1 MRRIKKIAG
10 VLIHKARL
18 NIRRFLRGR
27 VFCMQ
32 ELPAVE
38 QSLDE
43 KCFIMSFADNASPT
57 VDDYIKMYNLGK
69 NPEYQQIA
77 VRVLLAKLNSFY
89 QFRDEEVIFLDYTLS
104 DGYEDLLKIFGNKI
118 PIVYYSIHMQMKNFD
133 TGMRHRIRMKRFDVG
148 DDVWNLGDQP
158 CAYDAYIN
166 GDRRIESLAR
176 ALHE

>member
-1 MRRIKKIAG
+1 
-10 VLIHKARL
+10 
-18 NIRRFLRGR
+18 
-27 VFCMQ
+27 
-32 ELPAVE
+32 
-38 QSLDE
+38 
-43 KCFIMSFADNASPT
+43 
-57 VDDYIKMYNLGK
+57 MYNFGK

-77 VRVLLAKLNSFY
+77 VRVLLAKLNSFF

-118 PIVYYSIHMQMKNFD
+118 PIAYYSIHMQMKNFD
-133 TGMRHRIRMKRFDVG
+133 TGIRHRIRMKRFDVG

-158 CAYDAYIN
+158 CAYDAYVN

>member
-1 MRRIKKIAG
+1 MRRITKIAG
-10 VLIHKARL
+10 ALIHNARI
-18 NIRRFLRGR
+18 NIRKFIRNRICQR
-27 VFCMQ
+27 Q

-38 QSLDE
+38 QSFDE
-43 KCFIMSFADNASPT
+43 KCFIMSFADNSSPT
-57 VDDYIKMYNLGK
+57 VEDYIKMYSLGK

-89 QFRDEEVIFLDYTLS
+89 QFRDEEVIFLDYTLK

-118 PIVYYSIHMQMKNFD
+118 PIVYYSIHMQFKNFD

-158 CAYDAYIN
+158 CAYDAYVN

>member
-10 VLIHKARL
+10 VLIRRTRL
-18 NIRRFLRGR
+18 NIRKFIRNRILQRR
-27 VFCMQ
+27 
-32 ELPAVE
+32 ELPTTTKSFDDKE
-38 QSLDE
+38 
-43 KCFIMSFADNASPT
+43 FIMSFAGNETPT
-57 VDDYIKMYNLGK
+57 VEDYIRMYNLGK

-77 VRVLLAKLNSFY
+77 VRVLLAKLNSFF

-118 PIVYYSIHMQMKNFD
+118 PLVYYSIHMQMRNFD
-133 TGMRHRIRMKRFDVG
+133 TGMRHRIRMKRFDVC

-158 CAYDAYIN
+158 CAYNAYIN
-166 GDRRIESLAR
+166 GDRRLESLAR